1 MLVESF
7 LEYLQFE
14 RGYSVCTVTAYKTDL
29 MKFREYYLSVERGLD
44 WDTIDADIVRCWMV
58 DLMDQGYTPTSV
70 NRKLSSLRSFY
81 KFLMKR
87 GWIKKDPLVKVQ
99 GPKRKRPL
107 PAFVKEADMNRL
119 LDETDFGEGFL
130 ACRDKMIIGLFYA
143 TGVRLAELVGMN
155 DSDVDFSV
163 KRIKVT
169 GKRNKQ
175 RIIPFGEE
183 LGESLQMYVSMRD
196 ETCPCPRLTDALF
209 VNEKGM
215 RISRAKVENLVKTY
229 LSKVVSLKKRS
240 PHVLRH
246 SFATAMLNNQAELGV
261 VKELLGHESLA
272 ATEIYTHTTFEELK
286 KVYKLAHPRA

>member
-29 MKFREYYLSVERGLD
+29 AKFREYYLSVERGLD
-44 WDTIDADIVRCWMV
+44 WDTIDADIVRCWMIY
-58 DLMDQGYTPTSV
+58 LMDQGYTATSV
-70 NRKLSSLRSFY
+70 NRKLSSLRSYY

-87 GWIKKDPLVKVQ
+87 GQIKKNPLVKVQ
-99 GPKRKRPL
+99 GPKRKKPL
-107 PAFVKEADMNRL
+107 PVFVKEADMDRL

-130 ACRDKMIIGLFYA
+130 ACRDKMIVGMFYA

-155 DSDVDFSV
+155 DSDIDFSA

-183 LGESLQMYVSMRD
+183 LGESLQMYVGMRD
-196 ETCPCPRLTDALF
+196 EICPRLTDALF

-215 RISRAKVENLVKTY
+215 RICRTKVENLVKNC

>member
-87 GWIKKDPLVKVQ
+87 GRIKKDPLVKVQ

-155 DSDVDFSV
+155 DSDVDFSA

-183 LGESLQMYVSMRD
+183 LGESLQMYVGMRD

-209 VNEKGM
+209 VNGKGM
-215 RISRAKVENLVKTY
+215 SISRAKVENLVKTY